1 MTLTFSDYKGGNA
14 PAPGPSAPAQKGGRR
29 RRTSKRSSKKWF
41 VWKGGDEGQEGAMEE
56 EMRPEGE
63 VGGRRRR
70 RNKKSCRKSRKSRK
84 SKKFF
89 GLFN

>member
-1 MTLTFSDYKGGNA
+1 MSLTFSDYKGGNA

-41 VWKGGDEGQEGAMEE
+41 VWKGGNEGDMEG
-56 EMRPEGE
+56 EMKPEGE

-70 RNKKSCRKSRKSRK
+70 RKSCRKSRKSRK